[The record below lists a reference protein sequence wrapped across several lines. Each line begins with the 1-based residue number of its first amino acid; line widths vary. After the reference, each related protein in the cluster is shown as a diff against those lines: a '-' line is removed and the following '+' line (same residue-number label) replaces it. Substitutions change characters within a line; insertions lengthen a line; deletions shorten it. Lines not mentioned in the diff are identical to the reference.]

1 VSYKIIE
8 EFSHSDIC
16 SDPDNQNK
24 AKVCV
29 FVGFDA
35 KGDKMYDLHER
46 RVRNGDLTTLLRLFR
61 KSEFG
66 ARFREAEHSNTHTM
80 SNTMIRLPNVIF
92 SGGAVGKA
100 PRESR
105 SGLHILEEDMYNL
118 LSESV

>member
-1 VSYKIIE
+1 MSYKIIE

-46 RVRNGDLTTLLRLFR
+46 RVRNGNLTTLLRLFR

-80 SNTMIRLPNVIF
+80 SRTPPGPSRPYKG
-92 SGGAVGKA
+92 STPGGYIVMMWTQA
-100 PRESR
+100 RWR
-105 SGLHILEEDMYNL
+105 YT
-118 LSESV
+118 

>member
-1 VSYKIIE
+1 MSYKIIE

-46 RVRNGDLTTLLRLFR
+46 RVRNGNLTALLRLFR

-66 ARFREAEHSNTHTM
+66 ARFREAEHSNTHT
-80 SNTMIRLPNVIF
+80 TLCLEHHRDPAGLIRVPPPVAI
-92 SGGAVGKA
+92 
-100 PRESR
+100 
-105 SGLHILEEDMYNL
+105 
-118 LSESV
+118 